1 MERNLKNAVLLVGND
16 INNATAGY
24 SWKDLLEDL
33 MSFMQL
39 KRVRNM
45 ENKPFPL
52 FYEEIFLA
60 TAVKGNSDEYGV
72 KKFIAEKVMQLQPN
86 SIHEQILELGC
97 ENILTTNYDNTF
109 EKLTTKKKFPN
120 KGVVKESLYNVFRW
134 FDLGGSKLW
143 HIHGSGYTPR
153 SVILGYEHY
162 SGYLHFIRNYVVTG
176 ADDTYKN
183 QDFKSVIRQIK
194 KQEVIHRSWV
204 DLFFTN
210 DVYIFGLN
218 LDFAEMH
225 LWWLLTYRARCIH
238 KDKMPINNRIFYFY
252 PRKFEKASQH
262 KLDMFRSTGVI
273 TVPASYAENSR
284 EKYYGR
290 VMEKIKA
297 QINE

>member
-97 ENILTTNYDNTF
+97 ENILTTNYD
-109 EKLTTKKKFPN
+109 L
-120 KGVVKESLYNVFRW
+120 SLI
-134 FDLGGSKLW
+134 
-143 HIHGSGYTPR
+143 HI
-153 SVILGYEHY
+153 
-162 SGYLHFIRNYVVTG
+162 
-176 ADDTYKN
+176 
-183 QDFKSVIRQIK
+183 
-194 KQEVIHRSWV
+194 
-204 DLFFTN
+204 
-210 DVYIFGLN
+210 
-218 LDFAEMH
+218 
-225 LWWLLTYRARCIH
+225 
-238 KDKMPINNRIFYFY
+238 
-252 PRKFEKASQH
+252 
-262 KLDMFRSTGVI
+262 
-273 TVPASYAENSR
+273 
-284 EKYYGR
+284 
-290 VMEKIKA
+290 
-297 QINE
+297 